1 MKETFLLTIWFAV
14 SRLTVGQ
21 PGGAPACLQYGYYV
35 FDWARDLL
43 VRSFEREGEEQH
55 LSRNGLYHGSLP

>member
-43 VRSFEREGEEQH
+43 VRSFEREEEEQV
-55 LSRNGLYHGSLP
+55 